1 MAVDQV
7 DEGDPLHRRA
17 GSPSRARPGAGAA
30 QERRRGGAEA
40 GRS

>member
-1 MAVDQV
+1 MAMDQV

-17 GSPSRARPGAGAA
+17 GSPSRPGAGAG

-40 GRS
+40 ERS